1 MIWKNVTCSL
11 YHDITKEPSSSIE
24 TENLQKEIVGWM
36 QKGILNGEGFVM
48 QLLFGILRS
57 NRTHTMIK
65 TVTTF
70 INLIRGKYVVIYRKN
85 WVYTFRFIS
94 LNE

>member
-1 MIWKNVTCSL
+1 
-11 YHDITKEPSSSIE
+11 
-24 TENLQKEIVGWM
+24 M

-70 INLIRGKYVVIYRKN
+70 IKLIRGEYVVIYRKT
-85 WVYTFRFIS
+85 VFTYSDLFR
-94 LNE
+94 LTVKHY